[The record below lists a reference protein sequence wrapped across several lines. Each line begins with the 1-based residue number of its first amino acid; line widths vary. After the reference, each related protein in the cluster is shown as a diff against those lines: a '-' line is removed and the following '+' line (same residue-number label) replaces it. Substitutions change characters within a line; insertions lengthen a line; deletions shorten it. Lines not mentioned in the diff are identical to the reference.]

1 MIYKQKGVFKAPF
14 FVLCAERKTGW
25 FGERDSRQFFRNL
38 YFCVGKR
45 YFLDTGKQIFYNIN
59 KYLLYF

>member
-25 FGERDSRQFFRNL
+25 YSERERRQFFRNS
-38 YFCVGKR
+38 YIFCVENDI
-45 YFLDTGKQIFYNIN
+45 FLTQEN
-59 KYLLYF
+59 KSFII